1 LFLFTAI
8 FGYNF
13 CRGGQQ
19 AFKHL
24 SSNALR
30 VSAINSVGDFVLFL
44 GKALVVVATILI
56 GIKMLDVS
64 YQYFVLKFLMICH
77 TNAEKL
83 NIPCSISQCI
93 KAECCGRTTILM
105 SKGLHSTDLEHIK
118 SLTLVPNPV
127 ACQRYVCC
135 EFDHV
140 HPSGHVS
147 YPK

>member
-1 LFLFTAI
+1 LFTAI

-24 SSNALR
+24 STNALR

-56 GIKMLDVS
+56 GVKMFDVS
-64 YQYFVLKFLMICH
+64 YQHFVLKLLILCH

-83 NIPCSISQCI
+83 NIPCSISQRI
-93 KAECCGRTTILM
+93 KGECCGRTTILM
-105 SKGLHSTDLEHIK
+105 SQGLQSTYLEHIK
-118 SLTLVPNPV
+118 SLTTVFNRV
-127 ACQRYVCC
+127 ACQHYVCC

>member
-1 LFLFTAI
+1 MFTAI

-64 YQYFVLKFLMICH
+64 YQHFVLKLLILCH

-83 NIPCSISQCI
+83 NIPCHISQCI
-93 KAECCGRTTILM
+93 KGECCGRTTILM
-105 SKGLHSTDLEHIK
+105 SQGLHSTDLEHIK
-118 SLTLVPNPV
+118 PLTPVSNRV

-140 HPSGHVS
+140 LPSWHVS